1 MIESHYE
8 SKLFS
13 SPNLAYFMKLFFLL
27 AVLCVRGRFRRG
39 LAEILIVAADS
50 VKMVGASVYNKS
62 RNIIVHVM
70 NE

>member
-13 SPNLAYFMKLFFLL
+13 SPNLAYFMKLFFLF

-39 LAEILIVAADS
+39 LAEILIVADS
-50 VKMVGASVYNKS
+50 VKMVGVSVFNKS